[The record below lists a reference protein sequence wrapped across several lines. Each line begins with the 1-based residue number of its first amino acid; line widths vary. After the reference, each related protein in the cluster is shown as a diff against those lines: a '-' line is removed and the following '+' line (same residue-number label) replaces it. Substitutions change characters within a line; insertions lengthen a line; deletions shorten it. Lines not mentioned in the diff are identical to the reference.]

1 MEHEEEGVMK
11 RRTRLLLA
19 AVVLLALVSM
29 PLLATGKTETSGP
42 VTLTLYHQW
51 ITPTD
56 GNSIAMK
63 QVLDGFAAA
72 NPDIKLDVKPQG
84 SEDYNTKI
92 KVVFASNEA
101 PDIAYFQGLGVMEP
115 VVTAGKL
122 LPLDSYI
129 ASSQVKN
136 DLVGGTLTNF
146 TFNGKAYG
154 LPTHI
159 AMGVLYCNKE
169 LFDKAGAKIPT
180 TFSEL
185 LDAIQKLNA
194 ANITP
199 MLFVQSGEWPC
210 MFYYDILAIRTAGA
224 QGAIDALTKKA
235 SWSQPAFIEA
245 ARDLQKLATAKAF
258 KDTDLALTWDEGVTK
273 FLQGQVAMVF
283 NGTWLAG
290 QIQSKDSPVNGKIV
304 PVKFPVV
311 EGGKGSINE
320 FFGGAFECFSI
331 NAATK
336 NKDAAFKAISWIVEN
351 FSKATLTVG
360 NGLPAYKIAGMAN
373 MTLDPFIQQ
382 HVDMLKDAT
391 AFCLWWDTFLGGKP
405 AETHKQLV
413 GKLLNFSITPEQ
425 FVQEMQKLNAQ

>member
-1 MEHEEEGVMK
+1 MMEGQM
-11 RRTRLLLA
+11 RRTLC
-19 AVVLLALVSM
+19 AVIILGLVGFVSF
-29 PLLATGKTETSGP
+29 ATGRVETPSGP
-42 VTLTLYHQW
+42 ATLTLYHQW

-92 KVVFASNEA
+92 RVVFSSNEA

-122 LPLDSYI
+122 LALDDYI
-129 ASSQVKN
+129 AKSNVKD
-136 DLVGGTLTNF
+136 DLVGGTLTNY

-159 AMGVLYCNKE
+159 AMGVLYCNKD
-169 LFDKAGAKIPT
+169 LFDKAGARIPA
-180 TFSEL
+180 TFTEL
-185 LDAIQKLNA
+185 LEAIRLLNA
-194 ANITP
+194 KNITP
-199 MLFVQSGEWPC
+199 MLFVQAGEWPC

-224 QGAIDALTKKA
+224 QGCIDALTKKA
-235 SWSQPAFIEA
+235 SWDQPAFVEA
-245 ARDLQKLATAKAF
+245 ARRLQQLASAKAF
-258 KDTDLALTWDEGVTK
+258 KETDLALTWDEGVTK

-290 QIQSKDSPVNGKIV
+290 QIQSENSPVKGKII
-304 PVKFPVV
+304 PSKFPVV
-311 EGGKGSINE
+311 EGGKGNIDE

-336 NKDAAFKAISWIVEN
+336 NKDAAFKAITWICEN

-360 NGLPAYKIAGMAN
+360 NGLPAYKIPGLDK
-373 MTLDPFIQQ
+373 MTLDPFIAQ
-382 HVDMLKDAT
+382 HANLLKDSK

-405 AETHKQLV
+405 AETHKLLV
-413 GKLLNFSITPEQ
+413 GKLLNFSLTPED
-425 FVQEMQKLNAQ
+425 FAKEMQKLNAGQ

>member
-1 MEHEEEGVMK
+1 MD
-11 RRTRLLLA
+11 RRTRMFLSAVILLG
-19 AVVLLALVSM
+19 LVSM
-29 PLLATGKTETSGP
+29 SLLATGKTEATSGP

-51 ITPTD
+51 ISPTD
-56 GNSIAMK
+56 GNAIAMK
-63 QVLDGFAAA
+63 QVLDAFPAA
-72 NPDIKLDVKPQG
+72 NPDIRLDVKPQG

-122 LPLDSYI
+122 LALDPYI
-129 ASSQVKN
+129 AKSSVKDN
-136 DLVGGTLTNF
+136 LVGGTLTNY

-185 LDAIQKLNA
+185 LEAIKLLNA
-194 ANITP
+194 QNITP
-199 MLFVQSGEWPC
+199 MLFVQAGEWPC

-224 QGAIDALTKKA
+224 QASIDALTKKA
-235 SWSQPAFIEA
+235 SWDQPAFIGA
-245 ARDLQKLATAKAF
+245 ARELQKLATAKAF
-258 KDTDLALTWDEGVTK
+258 KETDLALTWDEGVTK

-290 QIQSKDSPVNGKIV
+290 QIQSANSPVKGKIV

-311 EGGKGSINE
+311 EGGKGNINE

-336 NKDAAFKAISWIVEN
+336 NKDAAFKAIAWITEN

-360 NGLPAYKIAGMAN
+360 NGLPAYKIPGVEK
-373 MTLDPFIQQ
+373 MTLDPFIAQ
-382 HVDMLKDAT
+382 HVSMLKDAK

-405 AETHKQLV
+405 AETHKLLV
-413 GKLLNFSITPEQ
+413 GKLLNFSLTPEE
-425 FVQEMQKLNAQ
+425 FAKEMQKLNAQ

>member
-1 MEHEEEGVMK
+1 MK
-11 RRTRLLLA
+11 RRTGVLF
-19 AVVLLALVSM
+19 VVLALITM
-29 PLLATGKTETSGP
+29 PLLAAGKAEVTAAGP
-42 VTLTLYHQW
+42 VSLTMYHMW
-51 ITPTD
+51 TAPTD
-56 GNSIAMK
+56 GNAIAMK
-63 QVLDGFAAA
+63 QVLDAFAAA

-84 SEDYNTKI
+84 GEDYNTKI

-122 LPLDSYI
+122 LALDPYI
-129 ASSQVKN
+129 AKSSVKD
-136 DLVGGTLTNF
+136 DLVGGTLTNY

-169 LFDKAGAKIPT
+169 LFDKVGAKIPT

-185 LDAIQKLNA
+185 FDDIKLFNA

-199 MLFVQSGEWPC
+199 MLFVQAGEWPC

-224 QGAIDALTKKA
+224 QACIDALTKKA
-235 SWSQPAFIEA
+235 SWDQPAFIEA
-245 ARDLQKLATAKAF
+245 ARDLQQLATAHAF
-258 KDTDLALTWDEGVTK
+258 KDTDLSLTWDQGVAK

-290 QIQSKDSPVNGKIV
+290 EIQKPDSPVRGKIV
-304 PVKFPVV
+304 PAKFPAV
-311 EGGKGSINE
+311 EGGKGNINE

-331 NAATK
+331 NSATK
-336 NKDAAFKAISWIVEN
+336 NKDAAFKAITWICEN

-360 NGLPAYKIAGMAN
+360 NGLPAYKIPGIEN
-373 MTLDPFIQQ
+373 MSIDPFIAQ
-382 HVDMLKDAT
+382 HAALLKDSK

-405 AETHKQLV
+405 AETHKLLV
-413 GKLLNFSITPEQ
+413 GKLLNFQITPEDY
-425 FVQEMQKLNAQ
+425 VKEMQKLNEQ

>member
-1 MEHEEEGVMK
+1 MEKRMRMTLVAVMI
-11 RRTRLLLA
+11 LGLVGAISFA
-19 AVVLLALVSM
+19 A
-29 PLLATGKTETSGP
+29 GKAEAPSGP
-42 VTLTLYHQW
+42 VTLTMYHMW
-51 ITPTD
+51 TAPTD
-56 GNSIAMK
+56 GNAIAMK

-84 SEDYNTKI
+84 GEDYNTKI
-92 KVVFASNEA
+92 KVVFSSNEA

-122 LPLDSYI
+122 LPLDDYI
-129 ASSQVKN
+129 AKSSVKD
-136 DLVGGTLTNF
+136 DLVGGTLTNY

-185 LDAIQKLNA
+185 LDAIKKLNA
-194 ANITP
+194 ASTTP
-199 MLFVQSGEWPC
+199 MLFVQAGEWPC

-224 QGAIDALTKKA
+224 KACIDALTKKA
-235 SWSQPAFIEA
+235 SWDQPAFIEA
-245 ARDLQKLATAKAF
+245 ARKLQELATAKAF

-290 QIQSKDSPVNGKIV
+290 QIQSKDSPVKGKIV

-311 EGGKGSINE
+311 EGGAGNINE

-336 NKDAAFKAISWIVEN
+336 YKDAAFKAITWICEN

-360 NGLPAYKIAGMAN
+360 NGLPAYKIPGVEN
-373 MTLDPFIQQ
+373 MTLDPFIAQ
-382 HVDMLKDAT
+382 HVNLLKDAN

-405 AETHKQLV
+405 AETHKLLV
-413 GKLLNFSITPEQ
+413 GKLLNFSITPED
-425 FVQEMQKLNAQ
+425 FVKEMQKLNAK